1 MEAAALKYLQR
12 KSKEVQTNET
22 FFPVFLVRPNLV
34 KFSSVV
40 LAPGF
45 GVTVEINDENLDAGG
60 FGVLSNKY

>member
-1 MEAAALKYLQR
+1 MLKYLQE
-12 KSKEVQTNET
+12 KSKVVKTNET
-22 FFPVFLVRPNLV
+22 FFPVFFARPNLV